1 MANVIAIIKLV
12 LSLIPVILETVKAVE
27 AALPQSG
34 QGAAKLALVRT
45 TVQAAFDVAG
55 NAVATFEQVWP
66 ALEKTIGAVV
76 GLFNTTGVFKK
87 G

>member
-12 LSLIPVILETVKAVE
+12 LSLVPVILETVKAVE

>member
-1 MANVIAIIKLV
+1 MANFLVTVKLV
-12 LSLIPVILETVKAVE
+12 LSLLPLILDAVKAVE

-34 QGAAKLALVRT
+34 QGAQKLALVRT
-45 TVQAAFDVAG
+45 TLQAAFDVAG
-55 NAVATFEQVWP
+55 DAVTSFEQIWP

-76 GLFNTTGVFKK
+76 GLFNSAGIFKK